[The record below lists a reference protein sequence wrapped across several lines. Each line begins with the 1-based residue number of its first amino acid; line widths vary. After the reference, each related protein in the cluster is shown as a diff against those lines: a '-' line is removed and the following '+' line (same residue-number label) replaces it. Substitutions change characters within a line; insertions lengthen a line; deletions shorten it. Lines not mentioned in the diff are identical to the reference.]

1 MTPKLA
7 AIAVVVDQGRTLVVQ
22 RKNEPDAGLWGFPG
36 GHVEWGET
44 AMDAAARELH
54 EETGV
59 IATPRRYLT
68 NIDVITRDANGGVA
82 FHFLLAAVLCE
93 YQSGTP
99 QAADDVADA
108 RWVSMQMLH
117 TLPCSARV
125 QEIIALAT
133 REH

>member
-68 NIDVITRDANGGVA
+68 NIDVITRDANGGIA